1 MMSPGIGSL
10 AIGLKNAFTSAT
22 GVTSTPIQSAFL
34 RMTKVRRLEKT
45 RRGVKR
51 KITKTMPFWN
61 NLPPSPVK
69 AKHTTNFHQVF
80 GQQFMTGHQN
90 FQTENSE

>member
-51 KITKTMPFWN
+51 KITKAMPLWN
-61 NLPPSPVK
+61 NLPSSLVK
-69 AKHTTNFHQVF
+69 AKPTTGMHQLF

>member
-22 GVTSTPIQSAFL
+22 GVTSTRIQSAFL

-45 RRGVKR
+45 RKGVKR
-51 KITKTMPFWN
+51 KITKAMPLWN
-61 NLPPSPVK
+61 NLPSSPVK
-69 AKHTTNFHQVF
+69 AKPTTNYRQLLS
-80 GQQFMTGHQN
+80 QQFMTGH
-90 FQTENSE
+90 